1 MHARRV
7 RDGKFSFPGESPGRW
22 NRWLIA
28 ERFAFFCDFFILFYF
43 FATAAKIL
51 LWWAAIAKCY
61 QWKRCINLQ
70 NKFILKTKMC
80 ISSFSHLQFKRDRRL
95 VRAFTFW
102 QCCTLWN
109 LNSDAVLFSCLHW
122 LIQGPQPHQPMP
134 EMQTSVNV
142 RNELTSHSHPE
153 LSLRYETVFK
163 TSSENL
169 QCHFAKFFKWGQV
182 ASLFWKEKLWLWLVK
197 KMLIQI
203 TVLCFFLNKK
213 HAAVIG

>member
-1 MHARRV
+1 MHGGWGMGNSASRV
-7 RDGKFSFPGESPGRW
+7 SHQGVGIDDWLRNVLLSFV
-22 NRWLIA
+22 I
-28 ERFAFFCDFFILFYF
+28 FLFYF
-43 FATAAKIL
+43 IFL
-51 LWWAAIAKCY
+51 PRRQRSCCGGPPLQNV

-70 NKFILKTKMC
+70 NKFILKTKMS

-109 LNSDAVLFSCLHW
+109 LNSDAVLFSCLQW

-153 LSLRYETVFK
+153 LSLRY
-163 TSSENL
+163 
-169 QCHFAKFFKWGQV
+169 
-182 ASLFWKEKLWLWLVK
+182 
-197 KMLIQI
+197 
-203 TVLCFFLNKK
+203 
-213 HAAVIG
+213 